1 MQPPYVCE
9 VTDICLLL
17 QKLAGQLELARP
29 QTIGEEVEAALPE
42 TAAETA
48 TKKRADPPAEVVERP
63 AKISKGAVTN
73 DVAMAAPA
81 AAAQDSVFDQL
92 RGKSVPHIVEKIFLY
107 LDYES
112 YNNWDATQ

>member
-48 TKKRADPPAEVVERP
+48 TKPRADPPAEVERP
-63 AKISKGAVTN
+63 APISRGAVTN
-73 DVAMAAPA
+73 DVAMAAA
-81 AAAQDSVFDQL
+81 AVQDSVFDQF
-92 RGKSVPHIVEKIFLY
+92 RGKYVPDILEKIFLS

-112 YNNWDATQ
+112 YKNWDATQ

>member
-1 MQPPYVCE
+1 M
-9 VTDICLLL
+9 
-17 QKLAGQLELARP
+17 
-29 QTIGEEVEAALPE
+29 EAALPE

-63 AKISKGAVTN
+63 AKISKGAVTT

-92 RGKSVPHIVEKIFLY
+92 RGKDVPHIIEKIFLY